1 MMKANPLS
9 IPNVQYKTTAH
20 SSKRNDGYYNC
31 KEQKSQITASF
42 RESGV
47 SISHIESCPTNYNWV
62 LVNLQSGMRIPYN
75 VIGQHQLVDAIQIQA
90 LLYQLLPVTVNSKFV
105 FFPELLKSR
114 SISLA
119 HCSSSASFV
128 PTFPSLFTIGAIAC
142 LPPLITLLYERR
154 KVEGIDV
161 QNWCA
166 RLVIGYKAARST
178 LPPRW
183 LEVSLEIL
191 QN

>member
-1 MMKANPLS
+1 VMKMKANPLS

-90 LLYQLLPVTVNSKFV
+90 LLYQLLPVTVNSKFIFSLNYWRV
-105 FFPELLKSR
+105 DQYHLRIAQVLLVLSQPFPHYSLLAPL
-114 SISLA
+114 LA
-119 HCSSSASFV
+119 F
-128 PTFPSLFTIGAIAC
+128 L
-142 LPPLITLLYERR
+142 LLYLVWKKKGRR
-154 KVEGIDV
+154 DRCTKLV
-161 QNWCA
+161 CA
-166 RLVIGYKAARST
+166 IGY
-178 LPPRW
+178 W
-183 LEVSLEIL
+183 L
-191 QN
+191 QGC